1 MQLANA
7 EVWKN
12 ILVGETLLFGLLGK
26 ALYAELDKDWLE
38 SLIAEDIFAEAPF
51 GEEQMETRNGLKCLQ
66 SWTAENRAGISDEC
80 FKAIKKDQLDLFI
93 GTDKVLAPVWES
105 VYFSQ
110 QRLVFQTQTLQVRE
124 WFSRFGLQL
133 ERFNREPDDHIGLEL
148 SFLAHLASLALQAL
162 DQDDSQK
169 FETVLQ
175 AQRDFLSEHLL
186 CWGPVWARLV
196 SEHAGTDF
204 YRGLAHLTHGALLA
218 TAEHLQ
224 IGLPK
229 EVSF

>member
-1 MQLANA
+1 MQLANI
-7 EVWKN
+7 EMWKN
-12 ILVGETLLFGLLGK
+12 VLVGETLLFGLLGK

-38 SLIAEDIFAEAPF
+38 SLITEDIFAEAPF
-51 GEEQMETRNGLKCLQ
+51 GEEQIDIQNGLKCLQ
-66 SWTAENRAGISDEC
+66 SWTAENRAGISAAH
-80 FKAIKKDQLDLFI
+80 FNAMKNDQLELFI

-110 QRLVFQTQTLQVRE
+110 QRLVFQEQTLQVRE
-124 WFSRFGLQL
+124 LFSRFGLQIEHL
-133 ERFNREPDDHIGLEL
+133 NREPDDHIGLEL

-162 DQDDSQK
+162 DQDDSQN
-169 FETVLQ
+169 FEAVLQ

-196 SEHAGTDF
+196 NEHAETDF
-204 YRGLAHLTHGALLA
+204 YRGLAYLTHGALLA